1 MRITMLAASVGNPF
15 GQERVLGLSVQALAG
30 LGHEVN
36 IITDRRI
43 ESVRGAAETHAI
55 AGMSSIQPF
64 TKTATVNDMRRD
76 LEQALDRFRPDLIH
90 FIDFLDERI
99 LETAAKTA
107 PVVLT
112 AHTVAPTCPASTR
125 QSSKVVC
132 CERTSGFGCLI
143 GHHQH
148 GCLSFL
154 KSDVHRTHA
163 IYGFL
168 RRKKAFQKHVQKVF
182 AISEFVKNCLLND
195 GWSPEKVQLV
205 PNPVEHLSVAP
216 VTGKKNGQIL
226 VTSRLTD
233 LKGVDTVLHAVRKLK
248 TPHSL
253 IICGDGPKRADL
265 ESLARELEL
274 KNVLFVGSQP
284 FERVKKL
291 MLESSIFVQANRGPE
306 AFGMALAEAM
316 SAGCACVVTN
326 VPALSEVLANDS
338 NGVLVERNDPE
349 KLAVSLERLLQ
360 DSKLSAQLGR
370 SAQVDIQARYSIEA
384 HVRETLAGYANAC
397 SVSASPSRQSLAA
410 TSR

>member
-15 GQERVLGLSVQALAG
+15 GQERVLGLSVQALAA

-43 ESVRGAAETHAI
+43 ESVRGAVETHAI

-64 TKTATVNDMRRD
+64 TKTATVNNMRRD
-76 LEQALDRFRPDLIH
+76 LEHSLDRFRPDLIH

-125 QSSKVVC
+125 QSRKVVC
-132 CERTSGFGCLI
+132 CERTSGFSCLI
-143 GHHQH
+143 GHYQH
-148 GCLSFL
+148 GCLSYL
-154 KSDVHRTHA
+154 KSDLHRAHA

-168 RRKKAFQKHVQKVF
+168 RRKKSFQKHVQKVF
-182 AISEFVKNCLLND
+182 AISGFVKECLLND
-195 GWSPEKVQLV
+195 GWDAEKVQWV
-205 PNPVEHLSVAP
+205 PNPVEHLSVASP
-216 VTGKKNGQIL
+216 TNKKNGQML
-226 VTSRLTD
+226 LTSRLTD

-253 IICGDGPKRADL
+253 IVCGDGPERQGL
-265 ESLARELEL
+265 ENQARELEL
-274 KNVLFVGSQP
+274 KNVLFLGSQP

-291 MLESSIFVQANRGPE
+291 MLESSIYVQANRGPE

-326 VPALSEVLANDS
+326 VPALGEVMGNAT
-338 NGVLVERNDPE
+338 NGLVVERNNPE
-349 KLAVSLERLLQ
+349 KLAATLEKLLQ

-370 SAQVDIQARYSIEA
+370 SAQMHIQRHFSIES
-384 HVRETLAGYANAC
+384 HIRETLAGYTNVC
-397 SVSASPSRQSLAA
+397 TVSASPSRHRLVA
-410 TSR
+410 T